1 MTPRTVSEL
10 GDRSRMD
17 VFGLLNLNGVMAVKS
32 DVILINRSSK
42 LTHPGECVLDLPI
55 LKTEGKSV
63 IPLV

>member
-42 LTHPGECVLDLPI
+42 LTHPGECVAVTRQFNL
-55 LKTEGKSV
+55 
-63 IPLV
+63 